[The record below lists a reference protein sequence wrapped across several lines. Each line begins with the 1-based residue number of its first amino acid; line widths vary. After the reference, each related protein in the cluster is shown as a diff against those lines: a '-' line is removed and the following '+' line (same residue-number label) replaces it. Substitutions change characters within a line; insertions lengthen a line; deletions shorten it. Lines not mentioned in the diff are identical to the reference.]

1 MFYKGMTTL
10 FSDDEKQLIKLSYE
24 AFNAETELNAP
35 HQDRISR
42 ALNGEVVT
50 HSESDDPDV
59 YLYTTQ
65 DSKLYDAV
73 IDKKV
78 SKIKQQVL
86 RQQAKCIEK
95 RHFLGKCKS
104 KELSSIPK
112 QYPDIGN
119 TIEKYVQ
126 SCNVGADA
134 WRRTGLLTFD
144 GNRKVNKK
152 CTYK

>member
-1 MFYKGMTTL
+1 M
-10 FSDDEKQLIKLSYE
+10 IKLSYE
-24 AFNAETELNAP
+24 AFNADTELNAP

-42 ALNGEVVT
+42 AFNGEVVT
-50 HSESDDPDV
+50 DSESDDPDV

-86 RQQAKCIEK
+86 RQQAKYIEK

-104 KELSSIPK
+104 KKLSSIP
-112 QYPDIGN
+112 
-119 TIEKYVQ
+119 
-126 SCNVGADA
+126 
-134 WRRTGLLTFD
+134 
-144 GNRKVNKK
+144 
-152 CTYK
+152 